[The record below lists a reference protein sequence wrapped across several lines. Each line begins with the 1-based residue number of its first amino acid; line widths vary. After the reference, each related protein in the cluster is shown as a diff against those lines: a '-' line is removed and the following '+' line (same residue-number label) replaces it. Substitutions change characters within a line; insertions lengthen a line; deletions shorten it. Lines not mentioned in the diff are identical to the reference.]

1 MHLSESFKK
10 QISFFSIIFW
20 LFLLSFEANA
30 EFLPLKFPPLD
41 FHPPKGE
48 RLVLPNGMIL
58 YLLEDHELPLINISA
73 TIQTGSF
80 YEPADQIGLASL
92 TGALMRTGGAGDKTG
107 DELDEILE
115 NLSASISTGIG
126 GDSGYASLNVLTR
139 DINKGFDLFADV
151 LMSPRFSEEKLEI
164 LKNQEIENIRRK
176 NDNPSPI
183 AGREFAKLLYGA
195 ETPYAREA
203 TLETVSRIKR
213 QDCVDFYSRYFHP
226 DAMILG
232 ITGDFKKEEM
242 VQKIA
247 NKFNGWKKRTEP
259 LPSLKPIPVEF
270 KPSVSQIEK
279 ALTQSYI
286 RIGHLG
292 VKQSNPDYYALSIM
306 NDILGG
312 QTFSSRLFKE
322 VRTQKGLAYSVG
334 SALNPGNMEVGT
346 FFAYCQTMSKNTV
359 KAISAIKENI
369 KKMQETPVTPEEL
382 QLAKDSFL
390 NSFIFSF
397 TTPSQ
402 IVSRQIYLEYYH
414 LPEDYMEQFRNEVSK
429 VTAEDILRVAKKYL
443 HPDGLTLL
451 VVGDPDK
458 FDQPLSV
465 FGPVHT
471 LPLSSN

>member
-1 MHLSESFKK
+1 M
-10 QISFFSIIFW
+10 
-20 LFLLSFEANA
+20 
-30 EFLPLKFPPLD
+30 
-41 FHPPKGE
+41 
-48 RLVLPNGMIL
+48 VLPNGMIL

-107 DELDEILE
+107 DEIDEILE

>member
-1 MHLSESFKK
+1 M
-10 QISFFSIIFW
+10 
-20 LFLLSFEANA
+20 
-30 EFLPLKFPPLD
+30 KFPPLD

-107 DELDEILE
+107 DEIDEILE

>member
-1 MHLSESFKK
+1 MQLSESFKK

-20 LFLLSFEANA
+20 LFLFSFEANA
-30 EFLPLKFPPLD
+30 DFLPLKYPPLE

-48 RLVLPNGMIL
+48 RLVLPNGITL
-58 YLLEDHELPLINISA
+58 YLLEDHNLPLINISA

-107 DELDEILE
+107 DEIDEILE
-115 NLSASISTGIG
+115 NLSAGISTGIG

-151 LMSPRFSEEKLEI
+151 LMRPRFSEDKLEI
-164 LKNQEIENIRRK
+164 LKNQEIEIIRRK
-176 NDNPSPI
+176 NDNPSSI
-183 AGREFAKLLYGA
+183 AGREFQKLLYGA
-195 ETPYAREA
+195 DTPYARES
-203 TLETVSRIKR
+203 TTETISKIKR
-213 QDCVDFYSRYFHP
+213 QDCIDFYSKYFHP
-226 DAMILG
+226 DAVILG

-242 VQKIA
+242 IRKISDQF
-247 NKFNGWKKRTEP
+247 KGWEKRKES
-259 LPSLKPIPVEF
+259 LPALKPVSVEF
-270 KPSVSQIEK
+270 KSSVNQIEK
-279 ALTQSYI
+279 DLTQSYI

-292 VKQSNPDYYALSIM
+292 VKQSNPDYYALSVM

-322 VRTQKGLAYSVG
+322 VRTRKGLAYSVG
-334 SALNPGNMEVGT
+334 SALNPGNIEVGT

-359 KAISAIKENI
+359 KAISAIRENI
-369 KKMQETPVTPEEL
+369 KKMRETPVTPEEL
-382 QLAKDSFL
+382 QLAKEAFL

-402 IVSRQIYLEYYH
+402 IVSRQISLEYYH
-414 LPEDYMEQFRNEVSK
+414 LPEDYLEQFRNEVSK

-443 HPDGLTLL
+443 HPDGLTLM
-451 VVGDPDK
+451 VVGSPDK

-471 LPLSSN
+471 LPLSTN